1 VTALVPILANELKPL
16 RVNAV
21 SPGVIETPWWD
32 FLPNEQKGSV
42 FADYAS
48 KTPVGRVGRVEDVA
62 QSIVFLVCDTFM
74 SGHTIVCDGG
84 LSLILR
90 KLASYPRQNSLA
102 LAVREFGCATF
113 GIRRSAIVSRR
124 G

>member
-1 VTALVPILANELKPL
+1 VISKRDKLQAEERRHHAGIGAANAAVTALVPILANELKPL

-21 SPGVIETPWWD
+21 SPGVIDTPWWD
-32 FLPNEQKGSV
+32 FLPKEQKATV

-62 QSIVFLVCDTFM
+62 QSIAFLVCDTFM

-84 LSLILR
+84 LR
-90 KLASYPRQNSLA
+90 LA
-102 LAVREFGCATF
+102 
-113 GIRRSAIVSRR
+113 
-124 G
+124 